1 MEILYFAHG
10 ENCFS
15 FIYDICCKQKIN
27 VVLYKSPCFISSF
40 YKKSPGYRDFI
51 VTSCW
56 FCTFLLWWM
65 LWCYPAGG
73 LSQRPQS
80 VPVVVSLHVCPLWKG
95 CTSRSL
101 GSYPLC
107 CTSRVTG
114 AGIYLSWGW
123 GAGAGGHGAYTNSTV
138 LLSLA
143 SAAFPY
149 TIILHI
155 NTCHKG
161 NKLMFF
167 GFYVVFRKSR

>member
-51 VTSCW
+51 VTSRW

-101 GSYPLC
+101 GSYPLAAHPGWLVLGF
-107 CTSRVTG
+107 TFPGDEELVLVGMGHTQT
-114 AGIYLSWGW
+114 ALSSSLWP
-123 GAGAGGHGAYTNSTV
+123 
-138 LLSLA
+138 LLPFLTLL
-143 SAAFPY
+143 FY
-149 TIILHI
+149 ILTHVI
-155 NTCHKG
+155 K
-161 NKLMFF
+161 
-167 GFYVVFRKSR
+167 VIS